1 MPQNYRKT
9 KPLLHFG
16 ILAFIYGIGLLTL
29 ATHTALHATSGH
41 SAATPTHA
49 HVDDHCHGSPSRS
62 HTVVFSET
70 AVSPAEL
77 SVKRCDAVVIKNEL
91 PENLIP
97 AIGTHE
103 NHQHYPGFSEQ
114 LVSPGQSYTF
124 RAARAGSYVVHN
136 HNDDTQKAVL
146 TVQ

>member
-41 SAATPTHA
+41 STAAPAHA
-49 HVDDHCHGSPSRS
+49 HTDDHCHGSPSHS

-70 AVSPAEL
+70 AVSPEAL

-91 PENLIP
+91 PKDLIP
-97 AIGTHE
+97 AIGAHE

-124 RAARAGSYVVHN
+124 RAAQAGSYAVHN
-136 HNDDTQKAVL
+136 HNNDTQKAVL